1 MSSLFPLHILL
12 LVVGVFSRPF
22 RKKKSSPRPPVQI
35 WLQFPPPLTVGA
47 VVRYATKGEETEQ
60 SLLSREK
67 RCV

>member
-22 RKKKSSPRPPVQI
+22 SQKKILSSTSCADMAAVSA
-35 WLQFPPPLTVGA
+35 PLTVGA